1 MLPNC
6 RCSTKKTSPDR
17 GNKQPHY
24 GKGRNL
30 MINWRTLS
38 KVAIAA
44 GLATAVLS
52 ACSAAP
58 ASPPP
63 SANTES
69 SVPSASANGDGA
81 RPTVV
86 LVHGAWA
93 DASSWAGEVKS
104 LQASGYTVRA
114 IANPVQDLTTD
125 SETVADFLKTVDGPI
140 VLVGHSYGGSVI
152 TNAAAGN
159 PNVKA
164 LVYVDAAAPDVGET
178 NGSFSGADSFLKQRP
193 EPELFDQVPYPGAPA
208 GAMDLYLKEDIF
220 VTNFAN
226 DLPKETAQQ
235 LWASQRAA
243 STAAFDT
250 PSQAAAWKTIPSWYL
265 ISTGDQIIT
274 PTSERAMAQRAHST
288 VTEFN
293 GGSHPTLISH
303 PDAVTAVIQSAIN
316 SVQ

>member
-1 MLPNC
+1 M
-6 RCSTKKTSPDR
+6 
-17 GNKQPHY
+17 
-24 GKGRNL
+24 
-30 MINWRTLS
+30 WRPRVSSRWQGPSVTALI
-38 KVAIAA
+38 VMALI
-44 GLATAVLS
+44 TAVS
-52 ACSAAP
+52 CSS
-58 ASPPP
+58 SPSGP
-63 SANTES
+63 ANTTS
-69 SVPSASANGDGA
+69 STPSASPGLTGDRV

-104 LQASGYTVRA
+104 LQASGYPVRA
-114 IANPVQDLTTD
+114 VANPLQNLTTD
-125 SETVADFLKTVDGPI
+125 SATVADFLKTLSGRI

-159 PNVKA
+159 LNVKA

-178 NGSFSGADSFLKQRP
+178 NGSLSGADSVLKHKS
-193 EPELFDQVPYPGAPA
+193 EAELFDKLPYPGAPA
-208 GAMDLYLKEDIF
+208 GVMDLYLKQDIF

-226 DLPKETAQQ
+226 DLPKQTAQQ

-250 PSQAAAWKTIPSWYL
+250 PSQAAAWRTIPSWYF

-293 GGSHPTLISH
+293 GGSHLTLISH

-316 SVQ
+316 SAS